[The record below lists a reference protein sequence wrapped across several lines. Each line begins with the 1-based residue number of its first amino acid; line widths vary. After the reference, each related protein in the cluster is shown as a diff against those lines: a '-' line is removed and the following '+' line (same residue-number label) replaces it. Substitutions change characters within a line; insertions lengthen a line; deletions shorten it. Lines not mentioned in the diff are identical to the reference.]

1 MYFCGRRSYGTSHAN
16 SDEPTQKIMTEP
28 VPSQPQAR
36 QRLRLTRGHNKKDA
50 PVDRAT
56 VKAES
61 KIENRLAEK
70 PAQDTRGQKSS
81 YGLAQQSY
89 SQSNTPRRNKRH
101 PGKASKP
108 VTFARDAVFCPIC
121 TEKFEELELRF
132 NPCPCGYR
140 ICAMCVHL
148 IKEKTDGKC
157 PSCRALYSQ
166 ERQSLVPEVDSALYK
181 VLRQVTREEEHA
193 KQKQTRA
200 ENRKPVFQNR
210 SDRRRA
216 HDFKPFDK
224 RHLDRVLAVHKG
236 FLSSAGST
244 KESSPVSTV
253 LTPVP
258 TVKLT
263 RFSGGLSVW
272 D

>member
-1 MYFCGRRSYGTSHAN
+1 
-16 SDEPTQKIMTEP
+16 MTEP
-28 VPSQPQAR
+28 DSSQCQSRRRPRRA
-36 QRLRLTRGHNKKDA
+36 QRPNKTCA
-50 PVDRAT
+50 PT
-56 VKAES
+56 EES
-61 KIENRLAEK
+61 DLKCEQTTEK
-70 PAQDTRGQKSS
+70 KTTQKSPQVTRKQEPS
-81 YGLAQQSY
+81 SSM
-89 SQSNTPRRNKRH
+89 SQESNSRNNKSRRNQRRPMREPKTVSITRE
-101 PGKASKP
+101 S
-108 VTFARDAVFCPIC
+108 VFCPIC

-157 PSCRALYSQ
+157 PSCRALYCE
-166 ERQSLVPEVDSALYK
+166 ERESLVPEVDSALYR
-181 VLRQVTREEEHA
+181 VLRQVTREEEHE
-193 KQKQTRA
+193 KQKQSRV

-210 SDRRRA
+210 SDGRRA
-216 HDFKPFDK
+216 KEFRPFDD
-224 RHLDRVLAVHKG
+224 RRLDRVLAAQKSL
-236 FLSSAGST
+236 LSSAAST

>member
-1 MYFCGRRSYGTSHAN
+1 MYFYGKRSYGTPHAN

-36 QRLRLTRGHNKKDA
+36 QRLRRARRNNKKDA
-50 PVDRAT
+50 PVDR
-56 VKAES
+56 VSLKAES

-70 PAQDTRGQKSS
+70 PAQETREQKSS
-81 YGLAQQSY
+81 CGLSQQSY

-101 PGKASKP
+101 PGRASKS
-108 VTFARDAVFCPIC
+108 VTLARDVVFCPIC

-166 ERQSLVPEVDSALYK
+166 DRESLVPEVDSALYK

-210 SDRRRA
+210 SDGRHA
-216 HDFKPFDK
+216 HDFKPFDN
-224 RHLDRVLAVHKG
+224 RRLDRVLAAHKG